1 MVGASALT
9 VGAQGYEGHKF
20 FDNWSLG
27 VVGGA
32 VSPTTHHSFL
42 NDARGVAGLEL
53 TKGITPVFS
62 VGVQSIAGFNT
73 LGVCSS
79 KGAEGARTAVDNVNT
94 TVFGKAN
101 LSNLFFG
108 YNGKPRVFEV
118 EAMAGVGANHYFGEY
133 EGNSA
138 TSKVGLNFNFNLGES
153 KAWTLSLRPA
163 MAWDWDAPSSD
174 HAQMNVN
181 SSVIELTA
189 GVTYHFKNS
198 NGEHYFTQVRAYDQA
213 EVDGLNAKIN
223 DLRGQVGAKDNEI
236 YAKDAQVRQLQQELN
251 DARNKK
257 PVVQQVVNTKN
268 TKTMESYVTFRQG
281 KSVVDASQLP
291 NVERIATYM
300 RNHKNAKVII
310 KGYAS
315 PEGSAEIN
323 ARLANARAEAVRGIL
338 INKYKIAGSRITAQ
352 GEGVGN
358 MFEEP
363 DWNRV
368 SICTLAET
376 K

>member
-1 MVGASALT
+1 
-9 VGAQGYEGHKF
+9 
-20 FDNWSLG
+20 
-27 VVGGA
+27 
-32 VSPTTHHSFL
+32 
-42 NDARGVAGLEL
+42 
-53 TKGITPVFS
+53 
-62 VGVQSIAGFNT
+62 
-73 LGVCSS
+73 
-79 KGAEGARTAVDNVNT
+79 
-94 TVFGKAN
+94 
-101 LSNLFFG
+101 
-108 YNGKPRVFEV
+108 
-118 EAMAGVGANHYFGEY
+118 
-133 EGNSA
+133 
-138 TSKVGLNFNFNLGES
+138 
-153 KAWTLSLRPA
+153 
-163 MAWDWDAPSSD
+163 
-174 HAQMNVN
+174 MNVN

>member
-163 MAWDWDAPSSD
+163 MAWD
-174 HAQMNVN
+174 
-181 SSVIELTA
+181 
-189 GVTYHFKNS
+189 
-198 NGEHYFTQVRAYDQA
+198 
-213 EVDGLNAKIN
+213 
-223 DLRGQVGAKDNEI
+223 
-236 YAKDAQVRQLQQELN
+236 
-251 DARNKK
+251 
-257 PVVQQVVNTKN
+257 
-268 TKTMESYVTFRQG
+268 
-281 KSVVDASQLP
+281 
-291 NVERIATYM
+291 
-300 RNHKNAKVII
+300 
-310 KGYAS
+310 
-315 PEGSAEIN
+315 
-323 ARLANARAEAVRGIL
+323 
-338 INKYKIAGSRITAQ
+338 
-352 GEGVGN
+352 
-358 MFEEP
+358 
-363 DWNRV
+363 
-368 SICTLAET
+368 
-376 K
+376 